1 MRFFKKKYKPN
12 PLLVELLNATNM
24 LNEITEYRAR
34 LKDHFIKTY
43 EGTGKY
49 TNIIDALK
57 REEV

>member
-1 MRFFKKKYKPN
+1 MRFFKKKYKSN
-12 PLLVELLNATNM
+12 PLLVELFNATNM
-24 LNEITEYRAR
+24 LN
-34 LKDHFIKTY
+34 TY